1 MTSAGFDG
9 ARVDATAEGPSAS
22 APLEAKVRKF
32 PCASCGADVVWSP
45 GGRSLVCPYCG
56 GRRELATTTDAIRER
71 ALHEA
76 LREPRD
82 LGWGAERKVVNCRK
96 CGARTTL
103 EPVQAAGSC
112 AFCGTPGVVEA
123 PPNSTM
129 VRPEGVL
136 AFTIE
141 RNTAIE
147 KFRHWLHGL
156 WFRPNDLK
164 KKSTLTKMQGVYIPF
179 WTFDAATESAWTAE
193 AGHYYY
199 VNAQQRRGGRVVN
212 VRERRVRWE
221 PAAGT
226 LEKFFDDVPVPA
238 SRGLEQ
244 DLTKNIEPFPTA
256 SIVPYEPAYLSGFL
270 AEEYAVG
277 LEEAWGRGKQRMN
290 DEIRAACAAAVP
302 GDTYRNL
309 EIESSFDGIAYKN
322 ALLPVW
328 IAAYEYGGT
337 TYRFL
342 VNGVTGRISGRA
354 PFSWVKIGLVAVAIV
369 VVALAVLAMA
379 Q

>member
-1 MTSAGFDG
+1 
-9 ARVDATAEGPSAS
+9 
-22 APLEAKVRKF
+22 
-32 PCASCGADVVWSP
+32 
-45 GGRSLVCPYCG
+45 
-56 GRRELATTTDAIRER
+56 
-71 ALHEA
+71 
-76 LREPRD
+76 
-82 LGWGAERKVVNCRK
+82 
-96 CGARTTL
+96 
-103 EPVQAAGSC
+103 
-112 AFCGTPGVVEA
+112 
-123 PPNSTM
+123 M

-136 AFTIE
+136 AFTID
-141 RNTAIE
+141 RNTAIG
-147 KFRHWLHGL
+147 KFRHWLNAL

-164 KKSTLTKMQGVYIPF
+164 RKSTLTKVQGVYIPF
-179 WTFDAATESAWTAE
+179 WTFDSATESAWTAE

-199 VNAQQRRGGRVVN
+199 VNAQRRQGGRVVN
-212 VRERRVRWE
+212 VRERHVRWE

-238 SRGLEQ
+238 SRGLDQ
-244 DLTKNIEPFPTA
+244 DLTRDIEPFPT
-256 SIVPYEPAYLSGFL
+256 STIVPYEPAYLSGFL
-270 AEEYAVG
+270 AEEYAVD
-277 LEEAWGRGKQRMN
+277 LEEAWGRGKQRMR

-328 IAAYEYGGT
+328 IAAYEFGGT

-354 PFSWVKIGLVAVAIV
+354 PFSWVKIGFVAMVIIV
-369 VVALAVLAMA
+369 VVLGVLAMA